1 MNMKFESSRILEE
14 PMETIRD
21 GADRLKSVT
30 PSMSQ
35 VRQQT
40 TDVIGF
46 AKSCIRNFPMAA
58 VWTALAGGLV
68 IGAALARRRH
78 PSLQDLYVEEPL
90 RQGRKLL
97 SEALSAAAEAGRERI
112 EHARSA
118 VRLPDLGEL
127 RREARKLAKK
137 AHF

>member
-1 MNMKFESSRILEE
+1 
-14 PMETIRD
+14 METIRN
-21 GADRLKSVT
+21 GADRLESMT

-35 VRQQT
+35 VRQQS
-40 TDVIGF
+40 TDIIGF
-46 AKSCIRNFPMAA
+46 TKACIRNFPMAA

-68 IGAALARRRH
+68 IGAAFARRWH
-78 PSLQDLYVEEPL
+78 PSLQELYVEEPL

-97 SEALSAAAEAGRERI
+97 SEALSTAAEAGRERM

-118 VRLPDLGEL
+118 VRLPDFGEL
-127 RREARKLAKK
+127 RREAMKLAKK